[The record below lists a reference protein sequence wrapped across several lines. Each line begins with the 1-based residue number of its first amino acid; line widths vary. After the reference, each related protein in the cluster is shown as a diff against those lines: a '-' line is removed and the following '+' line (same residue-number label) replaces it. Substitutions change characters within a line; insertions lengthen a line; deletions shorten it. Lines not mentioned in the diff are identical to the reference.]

1 MASGFRPPVF
11 DNPYRAPGRWWKVAI
26 HMHTMNSDG
35 HRSPRSAVATYR
47 RLGCHAIAITDHDK
61 LTRVLGHLGRPL
73 LIPAL
78 EVSGPVAPHVLYLGA
93 REPNGNIRLGAQK
106 LQNVI
111 RAVNRLGG
119 LAVIAHPSWSGLADA
134 DLLPLKGYVGIEIY
148 NNVCDDLNGR
158 GLSVEK
164 WDHLLERGRRVWGL
178 AVDDAH
184 FDKDGL
190 RGGPGHAWIMVKA
203 PRLTVRTVL
212 DAVRRGSF
220 YATRGPRIYS
230 VTSAPGRLRIKTS
243 PADRVHLVAA
253 GCGSGGTRFARE
265 NGNHTRWAFEFL
277 KNQWNVTGY
286 ARFEV
291 VDSRGRMAWSNP
303 LFVRSGG
310 RRFW

>member
-1 MASGFRPPVF
+1 MPSKFRPPVF
-11 DNPYRAPGRWWKVAI
+11 ENPYRAPGRWWKVAI
-26 HMHTMNSDG
+26 HMHTTNSDG
-35 HRSPRSAVATYR
+35 HRSPRAVVATYR

-61 LTRVLGHLGRPL
+61 LTRVPGHRGRPL

-78 EVSGPVAPHVLYLGA
+78 EVSGPVAPHFLHLGA
-93 REPNGNIRLGAQK
+93 REPAGKIRLGAQK
-106 LQNVI
+106 LQDAV

-134 DLLPLKGYVGIEIY
+134 DLLPLSGYLGIEIY
-148 NNVCDDLNGR
+148 NHVCDDLNGR
-158 GLSVEK
+158 GRSVEK

-184 FDKDGL
+184 FDRGGL
-190 RGGPGHAWIMVKA
+190 RGAPGHGWIMVKA
-203 PRLTVRTVL
+203 PRLGVRAVL

-220 YATRGPRIYS
+220 YATRGPLIRS
-230 VTSAPGRLRIKTS
+230 VSSAPGRLRITTS

-265 NGNHTRWAFEFL
+265 NGNRTGWTFEFV
-277 KNQWNVTGY
+277 KDRWNVTGY

-291 VDSRGRMAWSNP
+291 VDSRGRTAWSNP

-310 RRFW
+310 GRFW